1 LTVVLLVGL
10 IIAGLIRYGVSAKE
24 LQRIGQNIL
33 ARPGGPMAFRFI
45 LQPAMAAIAALLDA
59 DSHLPW
65 SAAGHVRSAM
75 WPHLTATTSPKRNS
89 LPSRHVPHPVTS
101 PIPPRPPSR
110 HVP

>member
-89 LPSRHVPHPVTS
+89 LPSRHVPWSSTMQ
-101 PIPPRPPSR
+101 IPPKAT
-110 HVP
+110 